1 VTPLSVLI
9 GLTAIPR
16 GAIRGIAELAAVPG
30 HLKSLPEVAER
41 LAAIQARVE
50 SLDDE
55 VILMRQGV
63 DSLGTD
69 VVGLRET
76 VKPLEGRIGRIA
88 GFLPRARGP
97 AAPPPAERP

>member
-1 VTPLSVLI
+1 MNPLSVLV
-9 GLTAIPR
+9 GLIAIPR
-16 GAIRGIAELAAVPG
+16 GAVRGIAELAAIPG
-30 HLKSLPEVAER
+30 HLTSLPEVAQR
-41 LAAIQARVE
+41 LAAIQARVA

-76 VKPLEGRIGRIA
+76 VKPLEGRLGRIA
-88 GFLPRARGP
+88 GFLPRARQS
-97 AAPPPAERP
+97 AERP